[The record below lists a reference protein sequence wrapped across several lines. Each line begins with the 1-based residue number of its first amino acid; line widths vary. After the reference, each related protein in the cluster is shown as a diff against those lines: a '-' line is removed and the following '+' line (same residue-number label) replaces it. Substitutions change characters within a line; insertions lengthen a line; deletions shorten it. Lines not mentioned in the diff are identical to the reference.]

1 MARIY
6 FNSAARH
13 AGIVSFKAP
22 SRPLNV
28 AILQM
33 PDGSQIYGVQS
44 IETYSDTNFE
54 VSESEEKIIRQ
65 AYGEYILPKEP

>member
-22 SRPLNV
+22 ARSLNV
-28 AILQM
+28 AILRM
-33 PDGSQIYGVQS
+33 PDGTTIEGVQS
-44 IETYSDTNFE
+44 IESYSDTNFE
-54 VSESEEKIIRQ
+54 VSASEEKIIRQ
-65 AYGEYILPKEP
+65 AYGEYILPKE